1 MSRAREIAEN
11 AAEQYA
17 DVVQIHNQ
25 SVDARGRGATTFAD
39 DLAEQAESGL
49 SLVTAQALLAIALAL
64 TEPAPVPEPRRVQL

>member
-11 AAEQYA
+11 AAEQYG

-25 SVDARGRGATTFAD
+25 SVDARDAGATATAD

-49 SLVTAQALLAIALAL
+49 SWVMAQSLLAIALAL
-64 TEPAPVPEPRRVQL
+64 TEPQPVPEPRRVQL